1 MVKEHEYQ
9 GSGGASERVPRDEE
23 EIGREQGRGSDAGSQ
38 QKRPG
43 QRPPPYEK
51 WTREAL
57 YAHARSRRIAG
68 RSSMSKQQLINAL
81 RKS

>member
-1 MVKEHEYQ
+1 MVKEHEAPGN
-9 GSGGASERVPRDEE
+9 GSVAEHVPRGER
-23 EIGREQGRGSDAGSQ
+23 GREREEARVADAERQ
-38 QKRPG
+38 QSRPG
-43 QRPPPYEK
+43 RRLPAYEK

-57 YAHARSRRIAG
+57 YAHARSRRIPG

>member
-1 MVKEHEYQ
+1 MVKEHEYP
-9 GSGGASERVPRDEE
+9 GDGGAAGHVPRNESERTREE
-23 EIGREQGRGSDAGSQ
+23 GRVADTESQ
-38 QKRPG
+38 RSRPG
-43 QRPPPYEK
+43 RRQPPYEK

-57 YAHARSRRIAG
+57 YAHARSRRIPG